1 MNETHFY
8 FVVETDDPK
17 DEGFAF
23 TNLEYYLEDFNV
35 DMGTEYRN
43 VEDFNK
49 GEEYRRI
56 YTINT
61 INID

>member
-1 MNETHFY
+1 MKPFY
-8 FVVETDDPK
+8 LVVETDDPR

-23 TNLEYYLEDFNV
+23 KNLDYYLEDFNN

-43 VEDFNK
+43 VEDFND

-56 YTINT
+56 YTIKE
-61 INID
+61 INE

>member
-1 MNETHFY
+1 MTPFY
-8 FVVETDDPK
+8 FVVETDDPR

-23 TNLEYYLEDFNV
+23 KSLDYYLEDFNN

-43 VEDFNK
+43 VEDFND

-56 YTINT
+56 YTIKE
-61 INID
+61 INE

>member
-1 MNETHFY
+1 MKPFY
-8 FVVETDDPK
+8 LVVETDDPR

-23 TNLEYYLEDFNV
+23 KNLDYYLEDFNN

-43 VEDFNK
+43 VEDFND

-56 YTINT
+56 YIIKEINE
-61 INID
+61 